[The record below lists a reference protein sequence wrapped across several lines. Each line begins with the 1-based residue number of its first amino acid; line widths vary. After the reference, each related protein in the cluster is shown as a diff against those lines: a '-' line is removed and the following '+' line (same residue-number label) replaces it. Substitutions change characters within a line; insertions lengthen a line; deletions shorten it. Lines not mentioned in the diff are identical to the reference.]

1 MTDPLLLR
9 VADAL
14 GSLYD
19 IESEIGRGGMAVVY
33 RARDRRL
40 RRPVAIKVLPPDMA
54 FRGYT
59 RRFLHEAETAAQ
71 LDHPSIVPIYTVDE
85 RDGLVY
91 FVMALV
97 DGESLAARLAREPR
111 PQIDF
116 VRRVLR
122 DVCDALAYAHA
133 RGVVHRDI
141 KPDNILLGGGASSG
155 R

>member
-1 MTDPLLLR
+1 MSDPLLLR

-40 RRPVAIKVLPPDMA
+40 RRPVAIKVPPPDTA

-71 LDHPSIVPIYTVDE
+71 LDHPSTVPIYTVDE

-97 DGESLAARLAREPR
+97 DGESLAARRARVRARARRRPPR
-111 PQIDF
+111 HQAGQHPP
-116 VRRVLR
+116 RRRRRRRAR
-122 DVCDALAYAHA
+122 DGERLQ
-133 RGVVHRDI
+133 HR
-141 KPDNILLGGGASSG
+141 PGAGGGRAHD
-155 R
+155 